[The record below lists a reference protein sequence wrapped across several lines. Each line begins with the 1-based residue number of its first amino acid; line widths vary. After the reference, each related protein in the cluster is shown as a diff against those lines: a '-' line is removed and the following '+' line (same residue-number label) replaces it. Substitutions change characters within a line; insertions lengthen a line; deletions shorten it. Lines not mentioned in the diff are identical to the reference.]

1 MTNIVVSALATWNGK
16 ALKKGKQDIS
26 AFDKQVSKLGKTFAG
41 TFSAAA
47 ILSFSKKAI
56 NAFAADEKAAKALE
70 TQLKNTGNQ
79 FAAPAVEMY
88 IANLQKTTGVL
99 DYQLRPAFQSLL
111 TVTKSVE
118 LSQYGL
124 NTALEVSAGTG
135 LSLGQVADA
144 LAKGFA
150 GQTKALKTLVPGLD
164 EAAVKSGDMQ
174 KILTQ
179 LNKMFAG
186 QTTARLSTYAGKMSL
201 LAAAASN
208 STEIIGKG
216 LVDALTAISKDD
228 TIANLA
234 TSMENLATNT
244 AYVIVEFG
252 KLIGKFTEL
261 TSNPSFKAG
270 LLALALLTK
279 NPKIIIGVMGYVGGS
294 AALDLATKDYGP
306 SGNSSNFTYG
316 LGPSATKDIARAAII
331 LAGNKARAKELQL
344 IKEKNAL
351 EALKMKYDVER
362 VGLMLAL
369 NNATDEE
376 TRLRIAEK
384 LAILD
389 GNAAKAKEY
398 IEIGN
403 ATTLRLAEIDSLKA
417 LTAAQYLAATQMTKL
432 ADYAAYRAGERAS
445 AATLAM
451 ASAAGGAVAAGGM
464 TFTPAPTMTMAS
476 DYAAYRAGERG
487 DVIVN
492 VAGSVLTDQDL
503 TDTIQRTILQ
513 INKQGRGTT
522 PAGGLSGGT

>member
-252 KLIGKFTEL
+252 KLISKFTEL
-261 TSNPSFKAG
+261 TTNPSFKAG

-306 SGNSSNFTYG
+306 GGNSSNFTYG

-389 GNAAKAKEY
+389 GNAAKAK
-398 IEIGN
+398 
-403 ATTLRLAEIDSLKA
+403 
-417 LTAAQYLAATQMTKL
+417 QYLADLELNNSINVLTNSTNAAAAALANLSKSPALITATGELTGRGLKQLAPIEGELPPRQLYGLPSQMSPST
-432 ADYAAYRAGERAS
+432 
-445 AATLAM
+445 AT
-451 ASAAGGAVAAGGM
+451 V
-464 TFTPAPTMTMAS
+464 APTPVVINVPVN
-476 DYAAYRAGERG
+476 AGTIIAEQELQSLITDTVRVALKSG
-487 DVIVN
+487 NKLVP
-492 VAGSVLTDQDL
+492 AGSIT
-503 TDTIQRTILQ
+503 
-513 INKQGRGTT
+513 
-522 PAGGLSGGT
+522 